1 MPWIIVGALGL
12 LLLQNQLQGGQPGQ
26 GQGIGRNPLEGAA
39 IEALLGFGAGT
50 LLKRALKSL

>member
-12 LLLQNQLQGGQPGQ
+12 LFLQNQLQGGQGQ
-26 GQGIGRNPLEGAA
+26 GIGIGRNPLEAA
-39 IEALLGFGAGT
+39 GVEALLGFGAGV